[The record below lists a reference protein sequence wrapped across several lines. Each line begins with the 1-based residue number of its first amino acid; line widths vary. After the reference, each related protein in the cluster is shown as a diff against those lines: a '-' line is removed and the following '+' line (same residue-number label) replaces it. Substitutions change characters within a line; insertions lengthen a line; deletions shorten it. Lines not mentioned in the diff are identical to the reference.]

1 MAAKRKCLSTDDE
14 FRQAVADSLS
24 VRQVLSQ
31 IGLVPAGGNYKTGQ
45 EKIKSYLDQADVNA
59 DAEAAR
65 PGRSEEAEALKK
77 AEAEGLSHT
86 KAPGQ

>member
-31 IGLVPAGGNYKTGQ
+31 IGLVPAGGNHKTVYDR
-45 EKIKSYLDQADVNA
+45 I
-59 DAEAAR
+59 
-65 PGRSEEAEALKK
+65 ALP
-77 AEAEGLSHT
+77 S
-86 KAPGQ
+86 